1 METNVTRLLAAKQIP
16 HEIKTYEVDAEDLS
30 AGHVAA
36 AIGFDGARV
45 FKTLVAVGAD
55 SSVLVFVI
63 PGNCELDLKKAA
75 KASGQKSI
83 TLLPLKDLEKVT
95 GYVRGGCSPVGMKK
109 RFPVYIDE
117 TAELWESIS
126 VSAGKRGV
134 QIVLGADA
142 LAELTS
148 AHLADLV

>member
-16 HEIKTYEVDAEDLS
+16 HEIKTYEVDEEDLS

-45 FKTLVAVGAD
+45 FKTLVALGMD
-55 SSVLVFVI
+55 NSVLVFVV

-75 KASGQKSI
+75 KASGHKSVA
-83 TLLPLKDLEKVT
+83 LLPLKDLEKMT

-109 RFPVYIDE
+109 QFPVFIDE

-134 QIVLGADA
+134 QVVLAPTELAAMTKASIV
-142 LAELTS
+142 
-148 AHLADLV
+148 DLV

>member
-16 HEIKTYEVDAEDLS
+16 HEINTYEVDEEDLS

-45 FKTLVAVGAD
+45 FKTLVALGMD
-55 SSVLVFVI
+55 NSVLVFVV

-75 KASGQKSI
+75 KASGHKSVA
-83 TLLPLKDLEKVT
+83 LLPLKDLEKMT

-109 RFPVYIDE
+109 QFPVFIDE

-134 QIVLGADA
+134 QVVLAPTELAAMTKASIV
-142 LAELTS
+142 
-148 AHLADLV
+148 DLV